1 MSMMPTNQVAGP
13 SDTSAEPARGGMP
26 VAPAQL
32 DGFAESMDS
41 WPGQGMEWA
50 PGGAAPPSLTWYQA
64 WYRALAR
71 PRVATYRELIADPR
85 SGLWKGILWL
95 AIPYAL
101 EAVLLLGFAPALAQP
116 YQQMGLGEW
125 PATAYD
131 ILVRARQGL
140 LADVAF
146 LAFAQFVARAILRR
160 QGRFQDLVY
169 AYAAFAAPL
178 GIVAILG
185 TYMTVALVGAALV
198 SPTDPVD
205 MILLTSTSIVP
216 LAYGA
221 FLTLV
226 ALRAVYQQGWARA
239 IVNLALA
246 SAITIGFEFFWA
258 LAAG

>member
-32 DGFAESMDS
+32 DDFAEPVET
-41 WPGQGMEWA
+41 WPGLEMEWP
-50 PGGAAPPSLTWYQA
+50 PGQAAPPSFAWYQA
-64 WYRALAR
+64 WYRALAH

-85 SGLWKGILWL
+85 SRLWKGILWL

-116 YQQMGLGEW
+116 YRQMGMGEL

-140 LADVAF
+140 LADLAL

-169 AYAAFAAPL
+169 VYAAFAAPL
-178 GIVAILG
+178 GIIAILG

-226 ALRAVYQQGWARA
+226 ALRAVYQQGWVRA
-239 IVNLALA
+239 IANLVLA
-246 SAITIGFEFFWA
+246 VAITFGLEFFWA